1 MLDGWS
7 EVLYWVVCCVVV
19 TYLVI
24 TSVFDD
30 RARKR
35 EESKNFQ
42 KMFMDAVNER
52 KQVRTHTPQD
62 VKKIT
67 SQWEKK

>member
-7 EVLYWVVCCVVV
+7 AVLYWVVCCVVV
-19 TYLVI
+19 AYLFI

-42 KMFMDAVNER
+42 KTFMEAVNER
-52 KQVRTHTPQD
+52 R
-62 VKKIT
+62 KK
-67 SQWEKK
+67 